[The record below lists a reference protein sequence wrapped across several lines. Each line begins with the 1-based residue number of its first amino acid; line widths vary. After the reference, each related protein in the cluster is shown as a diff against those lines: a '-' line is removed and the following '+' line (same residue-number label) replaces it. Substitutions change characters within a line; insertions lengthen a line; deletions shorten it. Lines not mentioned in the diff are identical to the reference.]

1 MTQEHDAE
9 TVERMAAA
17 MWRAET
23 VAAGTPESVTLR
35 RTPETFRDMH
45 EASRA
50 KWLKFARAALAAMP
64 PREVTGWQSIETAPK
79 DGTILAVCMDDYTQL
94 VIWDQEID
102 YGEEGISQIWRSVL
116 TDAFVI
122 PTHWMPLPPA
132 PEDV

>member
-35 RTPETFRDMH
+35 RTPEIFRDMH

-50 KWLKFARAALAAMP
+50 KWFKFARAALAAMP
-64 PREVTGWQSIETAPK
+64 PREVTGWQPIETAPK
-79 DGTILAVCMDDYTQL
+79 DETDILLGFANHLRPAVVCGWFGDWTEYDSTNVCKGT
-94 VIWDQEID
+94 
-102 YGEEGISQIWRSVL
+102 
-116 TDAFVI
+116 